1 MTQRPGV
8 RLTVRTWFGCRNSR
22 GRFPA
27 TAPAMVGRPQRTA
40 LAGASAYL
48 RGWRHGGHKE
58 GPGRSHAD
66 PGLKF
71 GNARGPL
78 AFNNCS
84 MNTFYEAFATAY
96 PAVKRV
102 VLDAL
107 PRSI

>member
-1 MTQRPGV
+1 MGSPSEQLSLGLPLICGD
-8 RLTVRTWFGCRNSR
+8 GD
-22 GRFPA
+22 
-27 TAPAMVGRPQRTA
+27 TAVI
-40 LAGASAYL
+40 
-48 RGWRHGGHKE
+48 KE

-84 MNTFYEAFATAY
+84 MNTFYEAFATAF